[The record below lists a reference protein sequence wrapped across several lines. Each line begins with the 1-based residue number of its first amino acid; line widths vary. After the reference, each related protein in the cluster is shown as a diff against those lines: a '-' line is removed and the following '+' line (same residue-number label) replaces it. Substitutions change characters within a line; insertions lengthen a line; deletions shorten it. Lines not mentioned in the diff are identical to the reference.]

1 MTKQQISLKNVGA
14 KLTEVYRKYREQSH
28 EDYDRETA
36 VKYGVSDIVNT
47 YKHLKEDDIIECLKI
62 EIEEYE
68 KHLKQ

>member
-1 MTKQQISLKNVGA
+1 MTKQMSLKNVVA
-14 KLTEVYRKYREQSH
+14 KLTETYRKYREQNH

-47 YKHLKEDDIIECLKI
+47 YKHLKEKDMIECLEI

-68 KHLKQ
+68 KHLK